1 MKILRQCLILVILV
15 SAFSL
20 SSCLASGT
28 TKPANTIA
36 DMPTL
41 TQAEVCAM
49 AYNYLENQADAMT
62 VYGNRLSILDFF
74 SSDKQYF
81 TASYKGNDMWQ
92 VLAVG
97 NDDVG
102 TSGKWGYAGSAND
115 PNDGLWNVFEKS
127 GVIEPANDKAQA
139 LLSYMQYW
147 NRP

>member
-1 MKILRQCLILVILV
+1 
-15 SAFSL
+15 
-20 SSCLASGT
+20 
-28 TKPANTIA
+28 
-36 DMPTL
+36 
-41 TQAEVCAM
+41 M